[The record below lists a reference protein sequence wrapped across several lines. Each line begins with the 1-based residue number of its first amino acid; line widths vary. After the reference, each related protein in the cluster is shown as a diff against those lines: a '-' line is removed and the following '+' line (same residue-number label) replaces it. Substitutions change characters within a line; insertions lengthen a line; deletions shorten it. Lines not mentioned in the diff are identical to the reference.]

1 MNRIASIL
9 LTVVMLL
16 TVTGGN
22 VYAVGEGNVNNGSGG
37 MGTGTSSNK
46 WSPGNE
52 GVRVTVV
59 RASDQSVVTVPVDL
73 TNKKP
78 TGAVHFNKISKL
90 QYSNEAA
97 LTPSFSTYIF
107 FNPTQALPKII
118 SSQSLGA
125 ANIDEI
131 KSYFTDEQVIRSIAS
146 TVGMDF
152 DVLVNGEYK
161 LLIEPVSYLTYEDVF
176 FAMTAMEAAL
186 YDEMTNGA
194 VRSRLPTVGFQN
206 LPLAMF
212 LETADLGYPAWD
224 GPKTGVRSNQEIKSA
239 LGLGVIRFK
248 EMEKDGEPEVNGY
261 DYEYRV
267 NTEVIT
273 PIRVSGGQSD
283 PDHPVTVTFK
293 VNGKI
298 YRVNQVY
305 YPSGDSQIAWV
316 RWTTPDK
323 PQTIMI
329 NVSASGSKTVSQG
342 VIIAKIVDLDENPP
356 PNPVADDRNDQY
368 QKTSVPNKEQKAH
381 AEWTVWRPYWYAY
394 WVWHS
399 GDEDDDG
406 FWCDHARLVSGQ
418 SA

>member
-1 MNRIASIL
+1 MKRKISVL
-9 LTVVMLL
+9 LAVVMLL
-16 TVTGGN
+16 TVPGRK
-22 VYAVGEGNVNNGSGG
+22 VYAVGESNINNGGGG

-59 RASDQSVVTVPVDL
+59 RASDQAVVTEPIDL

-90 QYSNEAA
+90 QYSNGTA

-146 TVGMDF
+146 TVRMDF

-161 LLIEPVSYLTYEDVF
+161 LLIEPVSYLIYEDVF
-176 FAMTAMEAAL
+176 FAMTATEAAL
-186 YDEMTNGA
+186 YDEITNGG

-224 GPKTGVRSNQEIKSA
+224 GPKTGVRSNQEIKAA
-239 LGLGVIRFK
+239 LGLGAIRFK
-248 EMEKDGEPEVNGY
+248 EMEKDGELEVNGY
-261 DYEYRV
+261 
-267 NTEVIT
+267 
-273 PIRVSGGQSD
+273 
-283 PDHPVTVTFK
+283 
-293 VNGKI
+293 
-298 YRVNQVY
+298 
-305 YPSGDSQIAWV
+305 
-316 RWTTPDK
+316 
-323 PQTIMI
+323 
-329 NVSASGSKTVSQG
+329 
-342 VIIAKIVDLDENPP
+342 ENPP